1 MSLSYASLAVVP
13 SSLDV
18 LVPRERHVITPGSLL
33 RRRQLRGA
41 TMVNA
46 RDLDG
51 REWMIPARAV
61 WHDVDIDGRR
71 EHPWSVGLAHGASAH
86 VAVLAGLSDRLG
98 WEAWAAHRRGRHLP
112 VVDEL
117 GSGRS
122 DDTVVYD
129 GRLGHDVPTALV
141 MSERAA
147 FWGAGATMAAAY
159 HRALFSDR
167 GELGGRGELDKF
179 AAGLAEARIE
189 VVAVDLST
197 AVMAGR
203 GLHRVSVQL
212 VLG

>member
-1 MSLSYASLAVVP
+1 M
-13 SSLDV
+13 
-18 LVPRERHVITPGSLL
+18 
-33 RRRQLRGA
+33 
-41 TMVNA
+41 A
-46 RDLDG
+46 R
-51 REWMIPARAV
+51 
-61 WHDVDIDGRR
+61 
-71 EHPWSVGLAHGASAH
+71 SAH

-98 WEAWAAHRRGRHLP
+98 WEAWAAHRRGRYLP

-197 AVMAGR
+197 AVMAAR